1 MKDNGIVVNVSLNTQ
16 PLKDV
21 VSLLM
26 GMNADERIPEQV
38 RKEYGDRILAIVNKK
53 RRNRKRKHASQCE

>member
-1 MKDNGIVVNVSLNTQ
+1 MKTNGIVVTVSLNTQ

-26 GMNADERIPEQV
+26 GMNADERIPEEV

-53 RRNRKRKHASQCE
+53 RRNRKPKQKKEEG